1 MPRLIFHVDVN
12 SAFLSWE
19 AVFRLRYLHEELDI
33 RTVPSA
39 IGGDRESRR
48 GIILASSIPA
58 KKLGVRTPEP
68 IVDALRKC
76 PELLLFP
83 PRGDF
88 YHECSHAFMDI
99 LREYS
104 DLVQPFSA
112 DETAVDLSECP
123 EAVADPV
130 GFADMLRERIRAELG
145 FTVNIGVS
153 ENILLAKMASDFTK
167 PDKTHTLFPSEIPAK
182 MWPLPVRDLMFI
194 GQATGKRLND
204 LGIRTIGDLAHMS
217 VELLEPYFGKGSAG
231 MIAYA
236 NGIDDRPVT
245 LEHEDLKGYGNSTT
259 LPENVTD
266 RDDALRVILGLCESV
281 GSRMRRD
288 NARVR
293 VISVSIRDGSFDKL
307 SHQMTMD
314 NATSI
319 TNELYGYAVRIF
331 NELWDGRPIR
341 ALGVHTSAISKDET
355 RQISMFDTM
364 DYGKLEKADRVMDE
378 LRRKFGKGM
387 VKRASLLEK
396 GNDDEEE

>member
-104 DLVQPFSA
+104 DLVQPFSS
-112 DETAVDLSECP
+112 DETAVDLSECS
-123 EAVADPV
+123 EAVADPK
-130 GFADMLRERIRAELG
+130 GFADMLRGRIRTELG

-167 PDKTHTLFPSEIPAK
+167 PDKTHTLFPTEIK
-182 MWPLPVRDLMFI
+182 ESSSLF
-194 GQATGKRLND
+194 
-204 LGIRTIGDLAHMS
+204 
-217 VELLEPYFGKGSAG
+217 
-231 MIAYA
+231 
-236 NGIDDRPVT
+236 
-245 LEHEDLKGYGNSTT
+245 
-259 LPENVTD
+259 NVCH
-266 RDDALRVILGLCESV
+266 I
-281 GSRMRRD
+281 
-288 NARVR
+288 
-293 VISVSIRDGSFDKL
+293 
-307 SHQMTMD
+307 H
-314 NATSI
+314 
-319 TNELYGYAVRIF
+319 
-331 NELWDGRPIR
+331 
-341 ALGVHTSAISKDET
+341 
-355 RQISMFDTM
+355 
-364 DYGKLEKADRVMDE
+364 
-378 LRRKFGKGM
+378 
-387 VKRASLLEK
+387 
-396 GNDDEEE
+396 